1 MNTRPFILITLLA
14 LAFLAINHSPAQA
27 RPEQTVLSGRGS
39 VTNLT
44 NPGKCIHPDHL
55 RICRDRASVI
65 TIETNDA
72 RLTGEASFVFDSI
85 TTKAPAT
92 ERVKGEFRLDNRGGA
107 WVGILKGSTDMQG
120 YTHFTAEGSG
130 KGGYDGL
137 VIRLN
142 MESANSNWREPLK
155 VSGTF
160 NKGRLPAGRR

>member
-14 LAFLAINHSPAQA
+14 LAFLAINNSPAQA

-85 TTKAPAT
+85 TTKAPAK
-92 ERVKGEFRLDNRGGA
+92 ERVTGEFRLENRGGSWA
-107 WVGILKGSTDMQG
+107 GIWKGSTDAQG
-120 YTHFTAEGSG
+120 YTQYTAEGYGS
-130 KGGYDGL
+130 GGYEGL
-137 VIRLN
+137 IIHLN
-142 MESANSNWREPLK
+142 MERSNSNWREPMSA
-155 VSGTF
+155 SGTID
-160 NKGRLPAGRR
+160 RGRRPARRR